1 MPSIHRLSLVTLV
14 LLIAAGIAKA
24 DSQLLSVPQPDSS
37 TAEARAQA
45 AMSEFG
51 TRLRTVLQEQ
61 LQTQGPLPAIDV
73 CHVQA
78 PRIAAEVMQT
88 HDVRLGRTSERV
100 RNPANAPVEWQ
111 TQLLN
116 EFADKVA
123 SGEAPE
129 AQLVKQRDNLPNG
142 VALRVM
148 RGISVETPC
157 TVCHGTTI
165 APEVAASLLTYYPE
179 DTATG
184 YSVGELRGAIW
195 VEVLQQVTP

>member
-1 MPSIHRLSLVTLV
+1 MPSIHRLNLIAVV
-14 LLIAAGIAKA
+14 LLTTAGIAWA
-24 DSQLLSVPQPDSS
+24 DSQPLPAPQPDSAS
-37 TAEARAQA
+37 AQARAQA

-61 LQTQGPLPAIDV
+61 LQAQGPLPAIDV

-88 HDVRLGRTSERV
+88 HGVRLGRTSERV
-100 RNPANAPVEWQ
+100 RNPANAPTEWQ

-116 EFADKVA
+116 EFADKVTG
-123 SGEAPE
+123 GEAPE
-129 AQLVKQRDNLPNG
+129 AQLAKQHDNLPDG

-148 RGISVETPC
+148 RGIPVEAPC

-179 DTATG
+179 DAATG

-195 VEVLQQVTP
+195 VEVLQQATP